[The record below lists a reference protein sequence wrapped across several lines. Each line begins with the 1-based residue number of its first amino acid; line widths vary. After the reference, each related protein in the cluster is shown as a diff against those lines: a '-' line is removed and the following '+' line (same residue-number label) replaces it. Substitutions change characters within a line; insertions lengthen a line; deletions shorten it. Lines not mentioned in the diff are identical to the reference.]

1 MYSVRGVRIGFLLTV
16 FAELLIAVGGQLTK
30 NAIQSRNIG
39 LGRYPLQRLQGG
51 KRVFLNLK
59 RRHAITPGPRPAR

>member
-1 MYSVRGVRIGFLLTV
+1 MHSVRGVRIGFLLTV
-16 FAELLIAVGGQLTK
+16 YAELLIAVGGQFTK

-51 KRVFLNLK
+51 KRVF
-59 RRHAITPGPRPAR
+59 